1 MDIFEKGFSL
11 VVVSMMRSLKIRCLQ
26 TFVIS
31 FDKSFAN
38 AAHNISGE
46 KHTCFFTGN
55 FKNQRRTIADIF
67 GRIFQIT
74 AVTIKKIQNPDR
86 RRKKYHLLLPTGFLD
101 FFLQDVKTSEI
112 PDIHPMDIDSVCN
125 GKR

>member
-74 AVTIKKIQNPDR
+74 AVTIKKFKIQ
-86 RRKKYHLLLPTGFLD
+86 TGEGKSIICFCPED
-101 FFLQDVKTSEI
+101 FWIFSYKT
-112 PDIHPMDIDSVCN
+112 
-125 GKR
+125 

>member
-67 GRIFQIT
+67 GCIFQIT
-74 AVTIKKIQNPDR
+74 AVTIKKFKIQ
-86 RRKKYHLLLPTGFLD
+86 KKYHLLLPTESWD